1 MDYKLCLSSGKR
13 RQTSRTPA
21 GGESIHWHFVE
32 TVSLEPL
39 SIFWLLYAPDTPPWQ
54 PSCALGSRWL
64 PSWNTQ
70 RPSTSL
76 APLGLSSLWR
86 FPFLTVGTSSS
97 FIDWFSWFST
107 HHLPS
112 PAYTSSEAIAFTHIY
127 AGGFRLKSH
136 NPPFLLTKKKF
147 SPESPSST
155 SRSTCWVFYE
165 AFPVGSLTEMEKKS
179 I

>member
-1 MDYKLCLSSGKR
+1 MQ
-13 RQTSRTPA
+13 QTLLH
-21 GGESIHWHFVE
+21 G
-32 TVSLEPL
+32 SLP
-39 SIFWLLYAPDTPPWQ
+39 
-54 PSCALGSRWL
+54 CALGSRWL

-86 FPFLTVGTSSS
+86 FSFLIVGTSSS
-97 FIDWFSWFST
+97 FIDCFSWFCT
-107 HHLPS
+107 HLLPPS
-112 PAYTSSEAIAFTHIY
+112 AYTSSEAIAFTHIY

-136 NPPFLLTKKKF
+136 DPPVPPAQKKF

-165 AFPVGSLTEMEKKS
+165 AFPVGSLTEMEKKKHIKWNLS
-179 I
+179 HPSKSPCLLFCVGELNVCF